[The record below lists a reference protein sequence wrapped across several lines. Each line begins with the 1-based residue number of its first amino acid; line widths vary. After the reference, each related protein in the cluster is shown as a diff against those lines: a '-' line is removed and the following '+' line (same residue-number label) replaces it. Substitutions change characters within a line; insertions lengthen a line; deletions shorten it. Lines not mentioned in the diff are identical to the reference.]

1 MRSRPVL
8 ERAAGLLVLLLAAA
22 CGSVKTPTEPPE
34 EPGGAAPFTFT
45 RIQAEIFT
53 PNCAKAG
60 CHDAASASAGMVLTA
75 GRAYGE
81 IVGRPATERSSMNRI
96 EPGDPARSYL
106 VKKLRGDAD
115 ITGDRMPLDQPGGL
129 PQAQIDG
136 LIAWVRAGAPND

>member
-8 ERAAGLLVLLLAAA
+8 KAIFPLVLLLTAA

-34 EPGGAAPFTFT
+34 EPGGGTPPLTFS

-53 PNCAKAG
+53 PNCVKAG
-60 CHDAASASAGMVLTA
+60 CHDAATASGGQILEA
-75 GRAYGE
+75 GRSYNQ
-81 IVGRPATERSSMNRI
+81 IVNVPSTESSFDRI
-96 EPGDPARSYL
+96 EPGDPERSYM
-106 VKKLRGDAD
+106 VKKLRGDPD